1 MKSVVIQSSLV
12 AIGALAGLFALAPPA
27 SAQNYPWCAVYN
39 VGGPAYN
46 CGFVTYDQCMTT
58 VSGIGGGC
66 ERNTQYRPSPEP
78 RAARRAGLPKHPLN

>member
-1 MKSVVIQSSLV
+1 MKSVVVRSSLV
-12 AIGALAGLFALAPPA
+12 TIGALAGSLAFVSPGK
-27 SAQNYPWCAVYN
+27 AQNYPWCAVYN

-66 ERNTQYRPSPEP
+66 ERNTQYRPSLEP
-78 RAARRAGLPKHPLN
+78 RAVDRSAVPKHPR